1 MASFLVLLQLMIAA
15 LASAASVSTTISVP
29 NILTP
34 HRELSPP
41 FRVTPRNLG
50 FSVATISNWG
60 YLHDYSINSSY
71 TITRRLPPTLC
82 SILNR
87 TFWFSGPEQIQDA
100 QKRTVASSSSSVA
113 MALNFSHPSW
123 IRELSP
129 RPDIDWPVIPVTP
142 AEQFVSV
149 TYQQTYLFQPTAH
162 CSLINDTS
170 AVQFWTAWSQN
181 SVPVGGYN
189 CFHGFGSSLII
200 YTFDPATHKLSIS
213 RPAPVTQKSAIQYP
227 YGSFSTLT
235 VQGMTY
241 LYGWDVFYPPT
252 DDEGNDNGSGG
263 NHRDIHVAVA
273 PTSTIAD
280 KSTWKYYDNSTGT
293 FSSTEPLPIY
303 RRRSAAIIT
312 LNDFSSE
319 FENTFTSASIFY
331 SEYHDA
337 YLLVYAPIYPPGVY
351 VRFAPT
357 PLGPW
362 SSAGTK
368 IMDAKQFG
376 YSVVRYALASPIFF
390 QTDGNGGQSLLLTL
404 SGDYETQAFK
414 LNFA

>member
-1 MASFLVLLQLMIAA
+1 MTSFLVLVQLTVAA
-15 LASAASVSTTISVP
+15 FASATSTTFSVP

-34 HRELSPP
+34 HSEFSPP
-41 FRVTPRNLG
+41 FMVTPRNLG
-50 FSVATISNWG
+50 FSVASVSNWG

-71 TITRRLPPTLC
+71 TLTSGFQGFPTLC
-82 SILNR
+82 SIQNR
-87 TFWFSGPEQIQDA
+87 TFWFAGPVQIQDA
-100 QKRTVASSSSSVA
+100 QNRTLASTSSSVA
-113 MALNFSHPSW
+113 MALTFSHPSW

-129 RPDIDWPVIPVTP
+129 RPDSSWPVIPITP
-142 AEQFVSV
+142 AEQLVSITYNQ
-149 TYQQTYLFQPTAH
+149 TYQFDATAH

-170 AVQFWTAWSQN
+170 AVQFWDAWSYN
-181 SVPVGGYN
+181 SGKYN
-189 CFHGFGSSLII
+189 CFHIGGSFLVI
-200 YTFDPATHKLSIS
+200 YTLDPATNKLTIS
-213 RPAPVTQKSAIQYP
+213 RPAPVYQKESIQYP

-241 LYGWDVFYPPT
+241 LYAWDVYVPPS
-252 DDEGNDNGSGG
+252 DDMGGDSGTGG

-293 FSSTEPLPIY
+293 FSSTEPLPTT
-303 RRRSAAIIT
+303 RRSSAAIII
-312 LNDFSSE
+312 LDEFSTE
-319 FENTFTSASIFY
+319 FENTFLSASIFY

-337 YLLVYAPIYPPGVY
+337 YLLVYAPIYPPGIY

-362 SSAGTK
+362 SSPGTK
-368 IMDAKQFG
+368 IMDPTQFG

-404 SGDYETQAFK
+404 SGDYKTQAFK
-414 LNFA
+414 LNFS